1 MPLYDADRLLKL
13 VSQMRESAGHLR
25 RLGGISQDVF
35 LADPDK
41 IASAKYHFIVAIEA
55 AIDMGNHLISR
66 NGYRAPEDYAD
77 TFSVLAE
84 AGVVEK
90 SFAEKLKDMARFR
103 NRLVHIYWEIDTPQ
117 VYAIMSERLGDFRE
131 FIDALARFLGWAN
144 LV

>member
-13 VSQMRESAGHLR
+13 VSQMREAAGHLR
-25 RLGGISQDVF
+25 RLSEVPEDVF

-84 AGVVEK
+84 ASVIEK
-90 SFAEKLKDMARFR
+90 PFAEKLKDMARFR